1 MSHALQSPQKEA
13 NLIPIKSLDGGN
25 VSERLEK
32 IKHASE
38 GWKKR
43 VGMYTTICKNYFQ
56 NLNRLFSFKE
66 QSDATQ
72 FTVAGRLQAKPLV
85 QLQFNKSEV
94 KMTPPKT
101 VLRSLNQPQ
110 LGLAKS
116 PSMMVSTMIS
126 ENSDQ
131 LPTEK
136 LSALTRSI
144 SVPGV
149 GAADHNDED
158 ASRSKGEPT
167 VLPKSAASTID
178 KKGLTGS
185 KVAVPRVDD
194 DETFMNFFTSV
205 QKTVIEEGVE
215 IADFDVIKSTER

>member
-1 MSHALQSPQKEA
+1 
-13 NLIPIKSLDGGN
+13 
-25 VSERLEK
+25 
-32 IKHASE
+32 
-38 GWKKR
+38 
-43 VGMYTTICKNYFQ
+43 
-56 NLNRLFSFKE
+56 
-66 QSDATQ
+66 
-72 FTVAGRLQAKPLV
+72 
-85 QLQFNKSEV
+85 
-94 KMTPPKT
+94 MTPPKT

-126 ENSDQ
+126 ETSDKS
-131 LPTEK
+131 PTEK

-149 GAADHNDED
+149 GAADNNEDD
-158 ASRSKGEPT
+158 ASRSNGEAT
-167 VLPKSAASTID
+167 VLPNLASTID
-178 KKGLTGS
+178 KKVLAGS

-205 QKTVIEEGVE
+205 HRTVIEEGVE

>member
-1 MSHALQSPQKEA
+1 MEKESRYVQNIWQKTA
-13 NLIPIKSLDGGN
+13 
-25 VSERLEK
+25 
-32 IKHASE
+32 
-38 GWKKR
+38 
-43 VGMYTTICKNYFQ
+43 CKT
-56 NLNRLFSFKE
+56 LNRGFSFTE

-116 PSMMVSTMIS
+116 PSMMVSTVIS
-126 ENSDQ
+126 ETSDKS
-131 LPTEK
+131 PTDK

-149 GAADHNDED
+149 GSADTNDDD
-158 ASRSKGEPT
+158 ASRSNVEPC
-167 VLPKSAASTID
+167 VLPKPPSIID
-178 KKGLTGS
+178 KKILTGS

>member
-1 MSHALQSPQKEA
+1 MLLKTSC
-13 NLIPIKSLDGGN
+13 I
-25 VSERLEK
+25 
-32 IKHASE
+32 
-38 GWKKR
+38 
-43 VGMYTTICKNYFQ
+43 
-56 NLNRLFSFKE
+56 NLNLFPIKE

-72 FTVAGRLQAKPLV
+72 FTVAGRLQSKPLV
-85 QLQFNKSEV
+85 QLQFHKSDV

-116 PSMMVSTMIS
+116 PSMMVSTVIS
-126 ENSDQ
+126 ETSDKS
-131 LPTEK
+131 PGEK
-136 LSALTRSI
+136 LSLTRSI

-149 GAADHNDED
+149 GAADSNNDS
-158 ASRSKGEPT
+158 ASRSSGEPAGP
-167 VLPKSAASTID
+167 PKPASITD
-178 KKGLTGS
+178 KKVLGGS